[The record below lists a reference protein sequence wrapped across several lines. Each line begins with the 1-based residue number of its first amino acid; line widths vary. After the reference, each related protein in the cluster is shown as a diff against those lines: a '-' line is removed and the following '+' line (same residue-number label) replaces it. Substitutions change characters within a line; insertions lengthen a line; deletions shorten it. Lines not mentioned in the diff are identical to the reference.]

1 MVFLNVTYSQTNFMN
16 KYIAAFLI
24 CFFCFASFADAQV
37 GVYIGPRFG
46 YGPAYGRPPQPHPGK
61 RRAQNLPKFEPSV
74 NLSFG
79 YGFPNLDKYELPEFY
94 DLYKGTVTSQTG
106 PITGAIDYRFSRNM
120 SIGVLVTHGKVTAP
134 YYDYNTGAPMFRG
147 SLDNWSVMFNFMNY
161 IPAGEKVTPYIRT
174 AIGINTWQQNY
185 TDGRGNKINVDGAPS
200 ELAYQVGLGADF
212 YLSKN
217 AGIFLEGGYGKYIM
231 HGGLTFKF

>member
-1 MVFLNVTYSQTNFMN
+1 MN
-16 KYIAAFLI
+16 KYLIAFSVCLFSI
-24 CFFCFASFADAQV
+24 ISFANAQI
-37 GVYIGPRFG
+37 GIYMGPR
-46 YGPAYGRPPQPHPGK
+46 YGNPYAYRHRPRQ
-61 RRAQNLPKFEPSV
+61 QNNPPFQPSV

-79 YGFPNLDKYELPEFY
+79 YGFPNLDKYELPDFGG
-94 DLYKGTVTSQTG
+94 LYKGTASTQLG

-120 SIGVLVTHGKVTAP
+120 SIGVLVTHGKVTVP
-134 YYDYNTGAPMFRG
+134 YYDYNEPSSTVMTG
-147 SLDNWSVMFNFMNY
+147 SLDNWSFMLNFMRYLPVNSD
-161 IPAGEKVTPYIRT
+161 KVTPYLRT

-185 TDGRGNKINVDGAPS
+185 TDAQGNKLNENFNPS

-217 AGIFLEGGYGKYIM
+217 AGLFLEAGYGKYIL

>member
-1 MVFLNVTYSQTNFMN
+1 MN
-16 KYIAAFLI
+16 KYIAVFLI
-24 CFFCFASFADAQV
+24 CVFCFISFADAQV

-46 YGPAYGRPPQPHPGK
+46 YGPGYGRPPQPRPGK
-61 RRAQNLPKFEPSV
+61 RRNQNLPKFEPSV

-79 YGFPNLDKYELPEFY
+79 YGFPNLDKYELPQFY
-94 DLYKGTVTSQTG
+94 DLYKGTVTSQIG

-134 YYDYNTGAPMFRG
+134 YYDYNNGAPVFSG

-185 TDGRGNKINVDGAPS
+185 TDARGNKIDMDGAPS

>member
-1 MVFLNVTYSQTNFMN
+1 MS
-16 KYIAAFLI
+16 KYFATCLIAI
-24 CFFCFASFADAQV
+24 FCFTSFADAQV

-46 YGPAYGRPPQPHPGK
+46 YGPGYGRRPHYPRK
-61 RRAQNLPKFEPSV
+61 RPAQNLPPFQPSV

-79 YGFPNLDKYELPEFY
+79 YGFPNLDKNELPEFY
-94 DLYKGTVTSQTG
+94 NLYKGTTTSQTG
-106 PITGAIDYRFSRNM
+106 PITGAVDYRFSRNM

-134 YYDYNTGAPMFRG
+134 YYEYNNSSSLALDG
-147 SLDNWSVMFNFMNY
+147 SLDNWSVMLNFVRY
-161 IPAGEKVTPYIRT
+161 IPAGEKVSPYIRT

-185 TDGRGNKINVDGAPS
+185 TDPQGNKINMDGTPS
-200 ELAYQVGLGADF
+200 ELAYQIGIGADF

-217 AGIFLEGGYGKYIM
+217 AGVFLEGGYGKYIL

>member
-1 MVFLNVTYSQTNFMN
+1 M
-16 KYIAAFLI
+16 LI
-24 CFFCFASFADAQV
+24 CFFCFTSFADAQV

-46 YGPAYGRPPQPHPGK
+46 YGPGYGRRPRYPRKQRP
-61 RRAQNLPKFEPSV
+61 QNLPPFQPTV

-79 YGFPNLDKYELPEFY
+79 YGFPNLDKDELPEFSN
-94 DLYKGTVTSQTG
+94 LYKGTTTSQTG

-120 SIGVLVTHGKVTAP
+120 SIGVLVTHGKVKLHTIII
-134 YYDYNTGAPMFRG
+134 MMLQLLHLQG
-147 SLDNWSVMFNFMNY
+147 SLDNWSVMLNFMHY

-185 TDGRGNKINVDGAPS
+185 TDPQGNKINMDGTPS

-217 AGIFLEGGYGKYIM
+217 AGIFLEGGYGKYIL